1 MLSVLC
7 TASNMKSFMNS
18 FNKNDQKWFSTKDE
32 GDSIVLL
39 PVLISI
45 KALKIREE

>member
-1 MLSVLC
+1 
-7 TASNMKSFMNS
+7 MKSFINS

-45 KALKIREE
+45 KTLKIREE